1 MANLL
6 PVLPI
11 EGCMLCRRP
20 PFDKKAGPA
29 CAECPAFETAHYF
42 PFSEGPDVPDI
53 IILSDA
59 PDPPRL
65 MLIQGRDADPAT
77 NFHPTFKDTG
87 GKVLRQAVHDIANDP
102 EFKKLTAK
110 YIYAVKCAVDP
121 PSKKVVA
128 SCQGYLMSELS
139 RMAAARE
146 AAGVPG
152 GLVILACGVHALHA
166 IGVQA
171 PSEKKALGRVYEDV
185 KIGGVTATVVV
196 TRSVA
201 TYAGGAG
208 KYNTLLADVE
218 RAARVARQKVI
229 APLTREEISKNY
241 VYPTSVAEV
250 KDVVDHI
257 LTYTSDGVEPMKW
270 ALGVDTETNTKH
282 PQWKGLKMT
291 AFSTAWDDGYA
302 SAIGLWHDDTP
313 YDPAEAFVHVK
324 RLVTSG
330 KPLIWHNGK
339 YDYKVFWRYGLPY
352 GDIGNCAWDT
362 MLAEHLLEE
371 DKRGEYSL
379 KSLVKRFFPQY
390 AGYEDVLQDMLAKF
404 DEAEVREVAGSGS
417 RIVKLPP
424 AVAEALERA
433 KIDKMVSGPG
443 FRAASLEKILAAD
456 RSLSEQQRDDLLL
469 LVTAKKV
476 AKRKEVARLTDQQRD
491 DLQLLISAKKNGE
504 FTAQAAKAA
513 ETERKRNGGF
523 EKVPLPELLFYACVD
538 VDATR
543 RLAIQQSQRMRDEDA
558 KFEEWREVARAKLAA
573 AAAAKPKIFLPPG
586 FPEPKRKPE
595 PEVQV
600 TCTVKHPTHWIMREF
615 KMPRQRELAKIEMK
629 GVHVDLKYVEW
640 SRQKLSQVI
649 ATTSEQLYD
658 LCGERFSLNSS
669 QKIARFL
676 FDGGVGFQHPDQAH
690 AAEIA
695 AANPEEVRYV
705 GGRLMYR
712 ARHFTALKAIKTG
725 EPVLKHLVSTYQCP
739 FSNLLLSLKKAI
751 KAETSFMTN
760 ADALARM
767 FEDEML
773 HGGYNLTGTAT
784 DRLSSS
790 SGIDGLGF
798 NFQNVIK
805 GLIGALRDTRGNMVE
820 DAYGNPVFEGVSCKK
835 IFIPDDPSMCFGNAD
850 AKGAE
855 VTIFATYAKDKALV
869 EALLNGMDP
878 HCFFA
883 SRALNPALVGK
894 GLTGEARRRA
904 LEKAG
909 IDDDHP
915 WSYEDF
921 KDRSKILKAGLGDK
935 GKEKDRSTWLHPPL
949 VEYAQRLDKLRD
961 NIKRLVFGMLF
972 GAGVNKTAEIAG
984 ISVELATQ
992 IKTLLFTEFPSLP
1005 TYIEQTKWELRMFGL
1020 VETFHG
1026 GRRRFQIDTSRAPK
1040 DLLAR
1045 AERQAVNFKV
1055 QRTNSDIVLM
1065 VLCWVAEALERD
1077 MGGRLLLTV
1086 HDSIGFQVPKKYA
1099 HQMPDLFKEL
1109 GTKKVA
1115 EHCPWLLS
1123 PYRWD
1128 LTMGPSYGEQTPSAE
1143 YLKSL
1148 DLNAL
1153 GTLLNTPNPEA
1164 RAQLDGFTPEEVID
1178 TLRDPEAFESFE
1190 DPTRGFSKKKK
1201 PSKVPV

>member
-6 PVLPI
+6 PILPV
-11 EGCMLCRRP
+11 EGCMLCQRP

-29 CAECPAFETAHYF
+29 CETCPAFETAHYF

-53 IILSDA
+53 VILSDA

-65 MLIQGRDADPAT
+65 MMIQGRDADPST

-87 GKVLRQAVHDIANDP
+87 GKVLRQAVHDVGNDP
-102 EFKKLTAK
+102 DFKRLTAK

-128 SCQGYLMSELS
+128 SCQGYLTAELG

-146 AAGVPG
+146 AQGLPG

-185 KIGGVTATVVV
+185 KIGNITATVVV

-241 VYPTSVAEV
+241 VYPSSVAEV
-250 KDVVDHI
+250 KDVIDHVI
-257 LTYTSDGVEPMKW
+257 AYSNDGVAPVDW

-302 SAIGLWHDDTP
+302 AAVGLWHDDTA
-313 YDPAEAFVHVK
+313 YDPAEALIHVK
-324 RLVTSG
+324 RLLTSG
-330 KPLIWHNGK
+330 KKLIWHNGK
-339 YDYKVFWRYGLPY
+339 YDYKVLWRYGMPV

-390 AGYEDVLQDMLAKF
+390 AGYEDILQDMLAKF
-404 DEAEVREVAGSGS
+404 DEAEVREVGGSGS
-417 RIVKLPP
+417 RIVKLPA

-433 KIDKMVSGPG
+433 KIDKIVTGPN
-443 FRAASLEKILAAD
+443 FRASTLEKLLAKDKGLTEA
-456 RSLSEQQRDDLLL
+456 QRGD
-469 LVTAKKV
+469 V
-476 AKRKEVARLTDQQRD
+476 E
-491 DLQLLISAKKNGE
+491 LLISAKKNKE

-513 ETERKRNGGF
+513 ETVRKRNGGF
-523 EKVPLPELLFYACVD
+523 EKIPLPELLFYACVD

-543 RLAIQQSQRMRDEDA
+543 RLAIHQSQRMRDEDA
-558 KFEEWREVARAKLAA
+558 KIAEWRDLVSAKI
-573 AAAAKPKIFLPPG
+573 AAKPKIFLPPG
-586 FPEPKRKPE
+586 FPEPKKKPE

-600 TCTVKHPTHWIMREF
+600 TCTTKHPSHWIMREF

-629 GVHVDLKYVEW
+629 GVHVDRKYVQW
-640 SRQKLSQVI
+640 SREKLSQVI
-649 ATTSEQLYD
+649 ATTSEQLYG

-669 QKIARFL
+669 KKIAHFL

-690 AAEIA
+690 AAEVA

-712 ARHFTALKAIKTG
+712 AHHFTALKAIKTG

-760 ADALARM
+760 ADALAAM
-767 FEDEML
+767 FEDDML

-820 DAYGNPVFEGVSCKK
+820 DANGNPVFEGVSCKK

-869 EALLNGMDP
+869 AALLAGMDP

-921 KDRSKILKAGLGDK
+921 KDRAKILKAGLGDK
-935 GKEKDRSTWLHPPL
+935 GKEKDRSTWLHPPM

-1026 GRRRFQIDTSRAPK
+1026 GRRRFQLDTSRAPR

-1128 LTMGPSYGEQTPSAE
+1128 LTMGPSYGEQIPSAE

-1148 DLNAL
+1148 DIDAL
-1153 GTLLNTPNPEA
+1153 GTLLNASTVEERKP
-1164 RAQLDGFTPEEVID
+1164 QLDGFTPEEVMD
-1178 TLRDPEAFESFE
+1178 TLRDPDEFESFE
-1190 DPTRGFSKKKK
+1190 GPTKFFKKK
-1201 PSKVPV
+1201 PSKVPA

>member
-6 PVLPI
+6 PLLPV
-11 EGCMLCRRP
+11 EGCQLCQRP
-20 PFDKKAGPA
+20 PFDKKAGPT
-29 CAECPAFETAHYF
+29 CETCPAFKTAHYH
-42 PFSEGPDVPDI
+42 PFSDGPEVPDI
-53 IILSDA
+53 IVLSDA

-65 MLIQGRDADPAT
+65 MLIKGRDADPDS
-77 NFHPTFKDTG
+77 NYHPTFRDTG
-87 GKVLRQAVHDIANDP
+87 GKVLRQAVEDVGNDP

-128 SCQGYLMSELS
+128 SCQGYLLAELG
-139 RMAAARE
+139 RMAAVRE
-146 AAGVPG
+146 ARGVPG

-166 IGVQA
+166 LGVSA
-171 PSEKKALGRVYEDV
+171 ASEKKALGRVYEDV

-218 RAARVARQKVI
+218 RAARVARRKVI

-241 VYPTSVAEV
+241 VYPSSVAET

-257 LTYTSDGVEPMKW
+257 IQYAGEGFDPAKW
-270 ALGVDTETNTKH
+270 ALAVDTETNTKH

-291 AFSTAWDDGYA
+291 AFSTAWDDGFAA
-302 SAIGLWHDDTP
+302 SFGLWHDDTA
-313 YDPAEAFVHVK
+313 YDPALAFEHVK
-324 RLVTSG
+324 RLLQSG

-339 YDYKVFWRYGLPY
+339 YDYKVLWRHGLPRI
-352 GDIGNCAWDT
+352 DIGNAAWDT

-404 DEAEVREVAGSGS
+404 DAAEVREVSGSGE
-417 RIVKLPP
+417 RVVKLPP

-433 KIDKMVSGPG
+433 TNNKMVSGPG
-443 FRAASLEKILAAD
+443 FRATSLEKILAAD
-456 RSLSEQQRDDLLL
+456 LSISQQQLQDMTLLL
-469 LVTAKKV
+469 ANQE
-476 AKRKEVARLTDQQRD
+476 ASKRKKKEALTAPLTDQQRD
-491 DLQLLISAKKNGE
+491 DLRLLISAKKNGE

-513 ETERKRNGGF
+513 ETVRKRNGGF

-543 RLAIQQSQRMRDEDA
+543 RLAIAQSQRMRDEDA
-558 KFEEWREVARAKLAA
+558 SMEAWRARVTAML
-573 AAAAKPKIFLPPG
+573 AAKPKISLPSRPG
-586 FPEPKRKPE
+586 FVKKPDH
-595 PEVQV
+595 EVQV
-600 TCTVKHPTHWIMREF
+600 TCTLKHPTHWIMREF
-615 KMPRQRELAKIEMK
+615 KMPRQRELAKIELE
-629 GVHVDLKYVEW
+629 GVTVDRKYVQW
-640 SRQKLSQVI
+640 SRDKLSQVI
-649 ATTSEQLYD
+649 ATTSQQLYD

-676 FDGGVGFQHPDQAH
+676 FDGGVGFKHPDPEH

-695 AANPEEVRYV
+695 AAHPEDVRYV

-712 ARHFTALKAIKTG
+712 AHHFTALNAIKTG
-725 EPVLKHLVSTYQCP
+725 EPVLKHLVSTYKCP

-751 KAETSFMTN
+751 KADTSFMTN
-760 ADALARM
+760 ADALAAM
-767 FEDEML
+767 FEDDRL

-805 GLIGALRDTRGNMVE
+805 GLIGALRDTRGNMVL
-820 DAYGNPVFEGVSCKK
+820 DANDQPVFEGVSCKK

-869 EALLNGMDP
+869 DALINGMDP

-883 SRALNPALVGK
+883 CRALNPALVGK
-894 GLTGEARRRA
+894 GLTGEARRKA

-921 KDRSKILKAGLGDK
+921 KDRAKILKAGLGDK
-935 GKEKDRSTWLHPPL
+935 GKEKDRSTWLHPPM

-992 IKTLLFTEFPSLP
+992 IKALLFTEFPSLP
-1005 TYIEQTKWELRMFGL
+1005 KYIEQTKWELRMFGI

-1065 VLCWVAEALERD
+1065 VLCWIAEALERD

-1143 YLKSL
+1143 YLKGLDIHSL
-1148 DLNAL
+1148 INA
-1153 GTLLNTPNPEA
+1153 PVAES
-1164 RAQLDGFTPEEVID
+1164 RQVQLDGFTPEEVID

-1190 DPTRGFSKKKK
+1190 DPSRGRPKK
-1201 PSKVPV
+1201 SKVTV